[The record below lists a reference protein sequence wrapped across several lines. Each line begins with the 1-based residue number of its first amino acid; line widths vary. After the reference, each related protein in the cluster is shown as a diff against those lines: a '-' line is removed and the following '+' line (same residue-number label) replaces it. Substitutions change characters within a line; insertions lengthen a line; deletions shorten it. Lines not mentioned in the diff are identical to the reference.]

1 MSSGAFERAV
11 LLGLGG
17 SGSHMWTS
25 LTPFTTSLPPSS
37 PQSLTSQLAGWWDTD
52 WLWFSQN
59 SITLSFPI
67 ICLFDLTPFTTSLPP
82 SSSQSLT
89 SQHAGEISEIGY
101 GRSLLESSLTYRKT
115 WENHTLF
122 VWSDTIHHIA
132 TVGASKHNITT
143 CWMDTQNGSGWSLL
157 ESSLTVVFV
166 VFVCLFVW
174 SDTIHHIATVVAS
187 NITTCWWDTQNG
199 LTAVFLSVVCLFD
212 LTLFTLSSPF
222 LSQSLGSPLAGKI
235 LKMPPGD
242 FSLRVHWLGESW
254 TVVFQ

>member
-37 PQSLTSQLAGWWDTD
+37 PQSLTSQLAG
-52 WLWFSQN
+52 
-59 SITLSFPI
+59 
-67 ICLFDLTPFTTSLPP
+67 
-82 SSSQSLT
+82 
-89 SQHAGEISEIGY
+89 EISEIGY

-115 WENHTLF
+115 WENHTSF

-166 VFVCLFVW
+166 YF
-174 SDTIHHIATVVAS
+174 
-187 NITTCWWDTQNG
+187 
-199 LTAVFLSVVCLFD
+199 VCLFD
-212 LTLFTLSSPF
+212 LTPFTTSPPSSPP
-222 LSQSLGSPLAGKI
+222 SLTLQLAGWWDI
-235 LKMPPGD
+235 DWLW
-242 FSLRVHWLGESW
+242 FS
-254 TVVFQ
+254 

>member
-25 LTPFTTSLPPSS
+25 LTPFTTSPPSS

-67 ICLFDLTPFTTSLPP
+67 ICLFDLTLNGAPFTTSLPP
-82 SSSQSLT
+82 SLPQSLT
-89 SQHAGEISEIGY
+89 SQLAGEISEIGY

-115 WENHTLF
+115 WENHTSF

-143 CWMDTQNGSGWSLL
+143 CWMDTQNGFGWSFL

-166 VFVCLFVW
+166 YFVCLFVW
-174 SDTIHHIATVVAS
+174 SDTIHHIATVIAS

-222 LSQSLGSPLAGKI
+222 LTQSLGSPLAGKI

-242 FSLRVHWLGESW
+242 FSR

>member
-25 LTPFTTSLPPSS
+25 LTPFTTSPPSS

-67 ICLFDLTPFTTSLPP
+67 ICLFDLTLNGAPFTTSLPP
-82 SSSQSLT
+82 SLPQSLT
-89 SQHAGEISEIGY
+89 SQLAGEISEIGY

-115 WENHTLF
+115 WENHTSF

-143 CWMDTQNGSGWSLL
+143 CWMDTQNGFGWSFL

-166 VFVCLFVW
+166 YFVCLFVCLIWRHSPHHHRRCLKHHNLLVRYSKWLDCSFPICSLFVW
-174 SDTIHHIATVVAS
+174 SDIIHLIITVFDSKPRV
-187 NITTCWWDTQNG
+187 TTCW
-199 LTAVFLSVVCLFD
+199 
-212 LTLFTLSSPF
+212 
-222 LSQSLGSPLAGKI
+222 
-235 LKMPPGD
+235 
-242 FSLRVHWLGESW
+242 
-254 TVVFQ
+254 

>member
-25 LTPFTTSLPPSS
+25 LTPFTTSPPSS
-37 PQSLTSQLAGWWDTD
+37 PQSLTSQL
-52 WLWFSQN
+52 
-59 SITLSFPI
+59 
-67 ICLFDLTPFTTSLPP
+67 
-82 SSSQSLT
+82 
-89 SQHAGEISEIGY
+89 AGEISEIGY

-157 ESSLTVVFV
+157 EGSLTVVFV
-166 VFVCLFVW
+166 VFVYFVCLFVY
-174 SDTIHHIATVVAS
+174 
-187 NITTCWWDTQNG
+187 
-199 LTAVFLSVVCLFD
+199 LFD
-212 LTLFTLSSPF
+212 LTPFTTLPPSLPQT
-222 LSQSLGSPLAGKI
+222 SQLAGEI
-235 LKMPPGD
+235 LKMAWLQ
-242 FSLRVHWLGESW
+242 FSYL
-254 TVVFQ
+254 